1 MDEQAQTGAGKAVPD
16 ERWTEHL
23 MRAADAF
30 AREMRG
36 VVPDGFSE
44 HARGSLREGL
54 LAIRSL
60 IDAGIDQLEKQE
72 QAQTGRK
79 IDIE

>member
-1 MDEQAQTGAGKAVPD
+1 MESQKQTREPD
-16 ERWTEHL
+16 TRWAEHM

-36 VVPDGFSE
+36 VVPDGFSS
-44 HARGSLREGL
+44 HARGSLREAL

-60 IDAGIDQLEKQE
+60 IDSGIERLEEEERKPAGKP
-72 QAQTGRK
+72 RK
-79 IDIE
+79 VEVE